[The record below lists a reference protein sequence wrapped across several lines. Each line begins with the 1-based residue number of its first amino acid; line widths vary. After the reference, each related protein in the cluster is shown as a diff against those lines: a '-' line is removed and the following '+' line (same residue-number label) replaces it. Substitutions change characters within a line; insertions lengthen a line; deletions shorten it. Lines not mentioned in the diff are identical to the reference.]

1 MSITPILAG
10 ALALLFLVL
19 SVNVVRTRRASKVNI
34 GDGGDQLLQRRIRAH
49 GNFAEYVPLVL
60 LLIVFA
66 EEGGA
71 ATWLVYALG
80 GALLLARLM
89 HGFALSSLTLR
100 PFHRTGGVVLTMIVL
115 ASAAAT
121 CLQQGISALLD

>member
-1 MSITPILAG
+1 MSITPIFAG

-80 GALLLARLM
+80 GALLFARLM

-100 PFHRTGGVVLTMIVL
+100 PFQRTGGVVLTMIVL

-121 CLQQGISALLD
+121 CLQQGIGALLD

>member
-1 MSITPILAG
+1 MSITLVYAG
-10 ALALLFLVL
+10 ALALLFFVL
-19 SVNVVRTRRASKVNI
+19 SVNVVRTRRSSKVSI

-60 LLIVFA
+60 LLILFA
-66 EEGGA
+66 EESGA
-71 ATWLVYALG
+71 ASWWVHALG
-80 GALLLARLM
+80 GALMLARLM

-100 PFHRTGGVVLTMIVL
+100 PFYRTGGMVLSLIVL

-121 CLQQGISALLD
+121 CLLQGIGALLV

>member
-1 MSITPILAG
+1 MSITPIYAG

-19 SVNVVRTRRASKVNI
+19 SVNVVRTRRDSKVNI

-66 EEGGA
+66 EVGGA
-71 ATWLVYALG
+71 AKWLVHVLG

-89 HGFALSSLTLR
+89 HGFALSSLTMR
-100 PFHRTGGVVLTMIVL
+100 PFHRTGGMVLTMIVL

-121 CLQQGISALLD
+121 CLQQAIGAMLD

>member
-1 MSITPILAG
+1 MFITPIYAG

-19 SVNVVRTRRASKVNI
+19 SVNVVRTRRDSKVNI

-66 EEGGA
+66 EVGGA
-71 ATWLVYALG
+71 AKWLVHALG
-80 GALLLARLM
+80 GALLLAWTC
-89 HGFALSSLTLR
+89 GLTDR
-100 PFHRTGGVVLTMIVL
+100 PGCMD
-115 ASAAAT
+115 S
-121 CLQQGISALLD
+121 